1 MQHGWPLWAAL
12 GLMMSVTSISLADDT
27 KAQTQD
33 SKAATTKRR
42 DPKGITGI
50 SPFMELIV
58 KGSSAYVAR
67 DFPTAISTYQG
78 AIQKTPNRPLGH
90 YMLGQAFLADKKIDQ
105 AEGAWQTALRYA
117 NSDPVVRAKI
127 LFVLADLREQ
137 QGRWD
142 DAIKAWKAYADFIA
156 SEPKAKGYPAT
167 PTERIRII
175 EKRQE
180 LEAKY
185 AKVKERIAQRE
196 QDVAEKAK

>member
-1 MQHGWPLWAAL
+1 
-12 GLMMSVTSISLADDT
+12 
-27 KAQTQD
+27 
-33 SKAATTKRR
+33 
-42 DPKGITGI
+42 
-50 SPFMELIV
+50 
-58 KGSSAYVAR
+58 
-67 DFPTAISTYQG
+67 
-78 AIQKTPNRPLGH
+78 
-90 YMLGQAFLADKKIDQ
+90 MLGQAFLADKKIDQ

>member
-67 DFPTAISTYQG
+67 DFPTAISTYQE
-78 AIQKTPNRPLGH
+78 AIQKTPNR
-90 YMLGQAFLADKKIDQ
+90 
-105 AEGAWQTALRYA
+105 
-117 NSDPVVRAKI
+117 
-127 LFVLADLREQ
+127 
-137 QGRWD
+137 
-142 DAIKAWKAYADFIA
+142 
-156 SEPKAKGYPAT
+156 
-167 PTERIRII
+167 
-175 EKRQE
+175 
-180 LEAKY
+180 
-185 AKVKERIAQRE
+185 
-196 QDVAEKAK
+196 